1 MTEEQDKNI
10 PSDELITALREE
22 YEKKLKDR
30 EAELRKEFEEKQ
42 KEQEARHIRDMRAL
56 LSGHKEEQIDKSEDE
71 EEKTY
76 EQTLLEKITQKFIK
90 ERQFMAVQ
98 NNFAPGVDG
107 LTYKPN
113 NYAEV
118 GGLIGKIA

>member
-1 MTEEQDKNI
+1 MTEEPNKDI

-30 EAELRKEFEEKQ
+30 EAELRQEFEAKQ
-42 KEQEARHIRDMRAL
+42 KEQEERHIREMRAL
-56 LSGHKEEQIDKSEDE
+56 LSGHKEEQIDKTEDE

-90 ERQFMAVQ
+90 
-98 NNFAPGVDG
+98 
-107 LTYKPN
+107 
-113 NYAEV
+113 
-118 GGLIGKIA
+118 

>member
-1 MTEEQDKNI
+1 MTDEQDKNI
-10 PSDELITALREE
+10 TSDELITALREE

-30 EAELRKEFEEKQ
+30 EAELRQEFEEKQ

-56 LSGHKEEQIDKSEDE
+56 LSGHNEEQSDKSEDE

-90 ERQFMAVQ
+90 
-98 NNFAPGVDG
+98 
-107 LTYKPN
+107 
-113 NYAEV
+113 
-118 GGLIGKIA
+118 

>member
-1 MTEEQDKNI
+1 MTDEQDKST

-30 EAELRKEFEEKQ
+30 EAELRKEVEEKQ
-42 KEQEARHIRDMRAL
+42 NEQEARHIRDRRAL
-56 LSGHKEEQIDKSEDE
+56 LSGHKEEQSDKSEDE

-90 ERQFMAVQ
+90 
-98 NNFAPGVDG
+98 
-107 LTYKPN
+107 
-113 NYAEV
+113 
-118 GGLIGKIA
+118 

>member
-1 MTEEQDKNI
+1 MTEELDKNT

-30 EAELRKEFEEKQ
+30 EAELRQEFEAKQ
-42 KEQEARHIRDMRAL
+42 REQEERHIRDMRAL
-56 LSGHKEEQIDKSEDE
+56 LSGHKDEQIDKSEDE

-90 ERQFMAVQ
+90 
-98 NNFAPGVDG
+98 
-107 LTYKPN
+107 
-113 NYAEV
+113 
-118 GGLIGKIA
+118 

>member
-1 MTEEQDKNI
+1 MTDEQDKNT

-30 EAELRKEFEEKQ
+30 EAELRQEFEEKQ

-56 LSGHKEEQIDKSEDE
+56 LSGHKEEQSDKFED

-90 ERQFMAVQ
+90 
-98 NNFAPGVDG
+98 
-107 LTYKPN
+107 
-113 NYAEV
+113 
-118 GGLIGKIA
+118 

>member
-1 MTEEQDKNI
+1 MTDEQDKNT

-90 ERQFMAVQ
+90 
-98 NNFAPGVDG
+98 
-107 LTYKPN
+107 
-113 NYAEV
+113 
-118 GGLIGKIA
+118 

>member
-1 MTEEQDKNI
+1 MTEEQDKNT

-30 EAELRKEFEEKQ
+30 EAELRQEFEAKQ
-42 KEQEARHIRDMRAL
+42 REQEERHIRDMRAL

-90 ERQFMAVQ
+90 
-98 NNFAPGVDG
+98 
-107 LTYKPN
+107 
-113 NYAEV
+113 
-118 GGLIGKIA
+118 